1 MVDHHAGSPSAIGF
15 ARHDNGSGHGGPPGP
30 IARASDFLKAL
41 FSSDSEGT
49 GRLYRLPIIVTGV
62 WLMALGAY
70 AIGYFDRLGAGLADG
85 TVRALPTLDL
95 LFFAFAAI
103 GPVLMLWMVVLLQ
116 ARSARLSDA
125 MNAQSESALALAATV
140 ASLHEAVETLSAGT
154 RGKIADAAAVLE
166 QDGAAAIARLDASL
180 AQTADRLD
188 AGLTGAVLM
197 LDRTLRERTAK
208 ADAALDAQR
217 DALARRLDADA
228 ERLTRSIEA
237 QARGLEA
244 SQSML
249 GERIAA
255 SLTAHGNRFE
265 RGTAELL
272 EGLGAQMAD
281 IGDRVDA
288 ALGKLAA
295 DLASAQRNRHRELDA
310 DMRQRETRM
319 HNAVEELARTVEGE
333 VAPLLGELRSALAET
348 SRTVAANPPASAD
361 ALARLLG
368 EAATREIAPERT
380 ALTMAVA
387 RLTAL
392 EEQAARLLAQ
402 IDRTARLNP
411 LMNAADGST
420 PLPTGAVLPELPFPA
435 LPRGAGRAQLNWTAV
450 IHALDGRP
458 VGEASRR
465 TVEAAFADPDV
476 AAVATLAANVAEALA
491 EDGLHVAD
499 LEPVHAPAPLW
510 RRFAE
515 GARGGELA
523 ALAGIEDEIALAIA
537 RARLRDDP
545 AFRALAMRLVTA
557 YTRLLGRAAA
567 EIGADP
573 RLVELAETPP
583 GRAFV
588 LVATLT
594 RAFQPVPMTVD

>member
-1 MVDHHAGSPSAIGF
+1 MVDQHAGSPSGLGF
-15 ARHDNGSGHGGPPGP
+15 TRRDNGNWRGGSPGP
-30 IARASDFLKAL
+30 VARAADFLRAL
-41 FSSDSEGT
+41 FSPDPEGP

-70 AIGYFDRLGAGLADG
+70 AIGYFDRLGAGFADG

-95 LFFAFAAI
+95 LFFAFAAV

-166 QDGAAAIARLDASL
+166 RDGAAAIARLDSSL
-180 AQTADRLD
+180 AHTADKLD
-188 AGLTGAVLM
+188 AGLMDAVLL
-197 LDRTLRERTAK
+197 LDSTLRERTAK

-228 ERLTRSIEA
+228 ERLARSIEA

-244 SQSML
+244 SQTML
-249 GERIAA
+249 GERIAD

-272 EGLGAQMAD
+272 EGLGAQMDD
-281 IGDRVDA
+281 IGARVDA
-288 ALGKLAA
+288 ALSRLAA
-295 DLASAQRNRHRELDA
+295 DLTSAQRNRHRELDA
-310 DMRQRETRM
+310 DMLQRETRM
-319 HNAVEELARTVEGE
+319 QNAVEELARTIEGE
-333 VAPLLGELRSALAET
+333 VAPLLGELRTAMAET
-348 SRTVAANPPASAD
+348 SRTVAANPPASAEK
-361 ALARLLG
+361 LARLLG
-368 EAATREIAPERT
+368 EAATREIAPERM
-380 ALTMAVA
+380 ALTMAVD
-387 RLTAL
+387 RLAAL
-392 EEQAARLLAQ
+392 EEQAGQLLAQ

-411 LMNAADGST
+411 LMDAADGSA
-420 PLPTGAVLPELPFPA
+420 PLPAGATLPELPFAA
-435 LPRGAGRAQLNWTAV
+435 LPRGAGRAPLNWTAV

-465 TVEAAFADPDV
+465 TVEAVRADPDV
-476 AAVATLAANVAEALA
+476 ADVATLAAGLAEALA

-499 LEPVHAPAPLW
+499 LEPVHATAALW
-510 RRFAE
+510 HRFAQGE
-515 GARGGELA
+515 RGGEVA
-523 ALAGIEDEIALAIA
+523 ALAGIEDDIALAIA

-545 AFRALAMRLVTA
+545 AFRALALRLVA
-557 YTRLLGRAAA
+557 GYARLLGRAAA

-594 RAFQPVPMTVD
+594 RAFQPVPATAG